1 MNSLT
6 LWINP
11 QLPHANMVAHLVQNY
26 AQWWGF
32 TVLLRHHSD
41 PSWILALENRSVSI
55 PQSSQHLIPQNV
67 DKSSITVQNVE
78 FMLPH
83 PALPDPQT
91 AWDWNAIS
99 VDLLTFL
106 GGQLWRAEEYE
117 PELFDHATTAD
128 HRGFLGDS
136 HDFFDIPLV
145 DLWMRA
151 IFEYL
156 LQKDI
161 NPPLYKGKNGAF
173 WLSFDVDSLRK
184 WKLRSV
190 IKHFFLLPSYAIALQ
205 TRVWIKLLIEALQ
218 AHFPHKDPWFTIPQM
233 LKGSAGLRATFF
245 WLGHKRDHLAERY
258 DLALPEYRDLP
269 RQVSEQGHYNGWHG
283 SPLHAESLEDLTA
296 EMQNWQKVVQK
307 APLISRQ
314 HFLRIFPGQTLNY
327 LDKLGVKF
335 DSSMGFN
342 TRPGFRCGSAIPHKW
357 WCFATQKALD
367 IVEIPLI
374 LGDWNLH
381 NPQKFDPEKS
391 LQKALKYAQWVK
403 LGGGIFSLDFHEIYF
418 SQDYPGH
425 GEFFS
430 VLMQELQAQDW
441 LAWSPL

>member
-173 WLSFDVDSLRK
+173 WLSFDVESLR
-184 WKLRSV
+184 
-190 IKHFFLLPSYAIALQ
+190 
-205 TRVWIKLLIEALQ
+205 
-218 AHFPHKDPWFTIPQM
+218 
-233 LKGSAGLRATFF
+233 
-245 WLGHKRDHLAERY
+245 
-258 DLALPEYRDLP
+258 
-269 RQVSEQGHYNGWHG
+269 
-283 SPLHAESLEDLTA
+283 
-296 EMQNWQKVVQK
+296 
-307 APLISRQ
+307 
-314 HFLRIFPGQTLNY
+314 
-327 LDKLGVKF
+327 
-335 DSSMGFN
+335 
-342 TRPGFRCGSAIPHKW
+342 
-357 WCFATQKALD
+357 
-367 IVEIPLI
+367 
-374 LGDWNLH
+374 
-381 NPQKFDPEKS
+381 
-391 LQKALKYAQWVK
+391 
-403 LGGGIFSLDFHEIYF
+403 
-418 SQDYPGH
+418 
-425 GEFFS
+425 
-430 VLMQELQAQDW
+430 
-441 LAWSPL
+441 